1 MRSER
6 KIWAALLDNFCGYT
20 FFVAFKVLCKLLS
33 QFLGL
38 SFVGVFIDPA
48 INGTKN
54 LRVNTENSLWYLEL
68 ESTHDVGLRHVK

>member
-6 KIWAALLDNFCGYT
+6 KIWAALLDNLSGYT
-20 FFVAFKVLCKLLS
+20 FFVAFEVLCELLG

-48 INGTKN
+48 VDGTKN

-68 ESTHDVGLRHVK
+68 ESTHDVGL